1 MKCIRC
7 ILILLSFF
15 VEESVS
21 SQILKNNILPDVIV
35 INRKGFVDSL
45 FASEVISKY
54 YATLEKGFRQVGL
67 PRFIRSGVRTKDD
80 LWSRRKYKHA
90 FII

>member
-67 PRFIRSGVRTKDD
+67 PRFIISGVRTKDD

>member
-1 MKCIRC
+1 MYTH
-7 ILILLSFF
+7 LIVFF

-21 SQILKNNILPDVIV
+21 SQILKNNIQPDVIV
-35 INRKGFVDSL
+35 INRNGFVDSL

-67 PRFIRSGVRTKDD
+67 PRFIISGVRTKDD
-80 LWSRRKYKHA
+80 LWSRGKCQHA